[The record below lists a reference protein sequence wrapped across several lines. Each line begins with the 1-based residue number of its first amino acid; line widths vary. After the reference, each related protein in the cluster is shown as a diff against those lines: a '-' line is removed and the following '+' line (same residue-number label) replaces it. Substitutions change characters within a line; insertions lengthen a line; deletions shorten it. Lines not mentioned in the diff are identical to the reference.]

1 MKTGVLVTEGKFEAS
16 VAAEV
21 YQRGRL
27 SLDAI
32 TTLKRAGIG
41 AAFDLVSTETREIDA
56 GVYLTQAF
64 GESFAPKVGVGVSM
78 RF

>member
-1 MKTGVLVTEGKFEAS
+1 MTAGKIEAS

-21 YQRGRL
+21 LKWERL
-27 SLDAI
+27 SMDAI

-41 AAFDLVSTETREIDA
+41 AAVDIYSSEKREIDA

-64 GESFAPKVGVGVSM
+64 GEKFAPKVGVGVSM